1 MSDIG
6 KWYEQWSHSSG
17 SIIDKS
23 CQSEEKD
30 YNRLT

>member
-23 CQSEEKD
+23 CKGVS
-30 YNRLT
+30 YYGII